1 MIYVFFAQGFEE
13 VEGIT
18 VVDVLRRANLNVL
31 TIGVGSGC
39 VTGAHGISVI
49 CDDEITQV
57 TPNENIEAI
66 VLPGGMPGTT
76 NLEKSPK
83 VQAMIDYAVMKN
95 IFIGAI
101 CAAPII
107 LGHKGLLKGK
117 KATCFPGFEKDLTGA
132 HLSDESVCRDGNI
145 ITAKGMGVSIDFSI
159 EIVKMLTNEQTAID
173 LKESLQCP

>member
-18 VVDVLRRANLNVL
+18 VVDVLRRAKLDVL

-39 VTGAHGISVI
+39 VTGAHGIPVV
-49 CDDEITQV
+49 CDDEIAGV
-57 TPNENIEAI
+57 TPNESIEAI
-66 VLPGGMPGTT
+66 ILPGGMPGTT

-83 VQAMIDYAVMKN
+83 VQELIDYAAMKN
-95 IFIGAI
+95 ILIGAI

-107 LGHKGLLKGK
+107 LGHKGLLKGLN
-117 KATCFPGFEKDLTGA
+117 ATCFPGLEEELIGAKLSEKSICT
-132 HLSDESVCRDGNI
+132 DGNI
-145 ITAKGMGVSIDFSI
+145 VTAKGMGVSIDFSV
-159 EIVKMLTNEQTAID
+159 EIVKQLTNEQTALN

>member
-18 VVDVLRRANLNVL
+18 VVDVLRRANLNVV
-31 TIGVGSGC
+31 TVGVGSAC
-39 VTGAHGISVI
+39 ITGAHGISI
-49 CDDEITQV
+49 MCDEEITKV
-57 TPNENIEAI
+57 TPNETIDAI

-83 VQAMIDYAVMKN
+83 VQAMIDYAAMKN
-95 IFIGAI
+95 ILIGAI

-117 KATCFPGFEKDLTGA
+117 KATCFPGFEQDLIGA
-132 HLSDESVCRDGNI
+132 RLSDESVCRDGNI

-159 EIVKMLTNEQTAID
+159 EIVKVLTNEQTALN